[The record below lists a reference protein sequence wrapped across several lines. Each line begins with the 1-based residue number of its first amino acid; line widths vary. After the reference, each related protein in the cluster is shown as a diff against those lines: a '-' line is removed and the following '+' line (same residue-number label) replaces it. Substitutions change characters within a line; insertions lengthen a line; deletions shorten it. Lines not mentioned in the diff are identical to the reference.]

1 MIKIIENE
9 VVKLKRETH
18 VLCLLP
24 AEETSAFLAEE
35 LRERVR
41 QLLKRKNGKWAEL
54 TKAPMAG
61 DLPEG
66 GRAVWLACPEGKSA
80 FERQSLLAKAARLL
94 LEEKPRRLAVV
105 AGAEQAQWLQD
116 ALYVLQVNAAVL
128 PASKRENEKASLR
141 EIAVYGAPVDNAAWA
156 DALAQGNTL
165 TRSLT
170 AMPAN
175 QLTPLL
181 YRQRIRELA
190 KEQGWEVEE
199 YDLKQLRKMGAG
211 AFVAVA
217 QGSQDDGA
225 AIVKVTRKGK
235 KGAAKVGLV
244 GKGICFDTGG
254 HNLKPARYM
263 HGMHE
268 DMNGSAVVL
277 GIMLAADLAGLPQQL
292 TGWLAL
298 AENHISPA
306 AYKQNEVV
314 KALNGDTIEIVH
326 TDAEGRMVLA
336 DTLTLASRARPDV
349 LVDFATLTGSC
360 ITALGNR
367 YCGVFGN
374 DEDWLARAVKAGK
387 ESGERLCAFPFDSD
401 YDAALESKVADV
413 KQCTL
418 DGDADHIL
426 AARFLS
432 RFVEKKVPWLH
443 VDLAASRNDGGLG
456 ALTTDLTGF
465 GVAWCMRLLA

>member
-1 MIKIIENE
+1 MIKILENE
-9 VVKLKRETH
+9 LVSLKREGQ

-24 AEETSAFLAEE
+24 AEEKAGFPAEE
-35 LRERVR
+35 LVRRVR
-41 QLLKRKNGKWAEL
+41 QLLKRKGGKWADL
-54 TKAPMAG
+54 AKTPLAG

-66 GRAVWLACPEGKSA
+66 GRVVWLSCAAGKSA

-94 LEEKPRRLAVV
+94 LEERPKRVAVV
-105 AGAEQAQWLQD
+105 AGEAQAQWLQD
-116 ALYVLQVNAAVL
+116 ALYVLQVNAAAL
-128 PASKRENEKASLR
+128 PSSKRDSEKTSLR
-141 EIAVYGAPVDNAAWA
+141 EIAAYGAQVENAAMA
-156 DALAQGNTL
+156 MAVAQGNTL
-165 TRSLT
+165 ARSLT
-170 AMPAN
+170 ALPAN
-175 QLTPLL
+175 QLTPAL
-181 YRQRIRELA
+181 YRQRVRELA
-190 KEQGWEVEE
+190 KQQDWEIEE

-225 AIVKVTRKGK
+225 AIVRITRKGE
-235 KGAAKVGLV
+235 KGAGKVGLV

-277 GIMLAADLAGLPQQL
+277 GILLAADMAGLPQQI

-298 AENHISPA
+298 AENHISPT

-336 DTLTLASRARPDV
+336 DTLTLASRAKPDV
-349 LVDFATLTGSC
+349 LIDFATLTGSC

-367 YCGVFGN
+367 YCGLFGN
-374 DEDWLARAVKAGK
+374 DERWLDKALKAGK
-387 ESGERLCAFPFDSD
+387 ESGERLCAFPFDGD

-432 RFVEKKVPWLH
+432 RFVEKQVPWLH
-443 VDLAASRNDGGLG
+443 VDLAASRNEGGLG

-465 GVAWCMRLLA
+465 GVAWCIRLLS